1 MIYTHVYLY
10 ICILYIHVLQES
22 EGRVGEAARIRER
35 LDPIKHQ
42 YESEYKNNNMKK
54 HGVDRAMPE
63 FNIDFSNPLEILKL
77 EAKAAGLN
85 LEDPRLQKVME
96 ELANEKTTS
105 PKQCQELIASC
116 VERGT

>member
-1 MIYTHVYLY
+1 MYYIYIY
-10 ICILYIHVLQES
+10 IYINVLQES

-35 LDPIKHQ
+35 LGPIKHQ

-54 HGVDRAMPE
+54 HGVDRAKPE

-77 EAKAAGLN
+77 EARAAGLN

-105 PKQCQELIASC
+105 PMQCQELIASC
-116 VERGT
+116 IERGT